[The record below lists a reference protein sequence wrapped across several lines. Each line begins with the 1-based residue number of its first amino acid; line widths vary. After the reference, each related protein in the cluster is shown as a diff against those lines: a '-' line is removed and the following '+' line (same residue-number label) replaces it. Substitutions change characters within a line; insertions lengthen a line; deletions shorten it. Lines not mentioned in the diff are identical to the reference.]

1 MQPGWVALLEDM
13 GRQVVGIDMLGHG
26 EAAKPHDPAAYDA
39 MEDDVAAQI
48 PEGEVDAIGFS
59 MGARVVLTLAS
70 REPQR
75 FGRVVVGGVGGRLLK
90 PGMEREG
97 LAIVTGVAGDETD
110 DPLAQAFGR
119 FARNP
124 GNDVEALL
132 ACLRRTYVELTPDDL
147 AKITA
152 QVLVVA
158 GDKDPLAG
166 NPATLAEA
174 IPNGSSKSLKNVD
187 HLATASD
194 FGFID
199 AALQFLDR

>member
-1 MQPGWVALLEDM
+1 M

-26 EAAKPHDPAAYDA
+26 QAAKPHDPAAYDA
-39 MEDDVAAQI
+39 LEDDVAAQL
-48 PEGEVDAIGFS
+48 PDGTVDAIGFS
-59 MGARVVLTLAS
+59 MGARVLLTIAA
-70 REPQR
+70 RQPER
-75 FGRVVVGGVGGRLLK
+75 VGRLVVGGVGGRLLK
-90 PGMEREG
+90 PGIERQG
-97 LAIVTGVAGDETD
+97 LAIVAGVEGQDTD

-132 ACLRRTYVELTPDDL
+132 ACLKRTYVELTPEDL

-152 QVLVVA
+152 AVLVVA

-166 NPATLAEA
+166 NPVTLAEA
-174 IPNGSSKSLKNVD
+174 IPNGSSKSLRNVD

-199 AALQFLDR
+199 AALQFLDS

>member
-1 MQPGWVALLEDM
+1 
-13 GRQVVGIDMLGHG
+13 
-26 EAAKPHDPAAYDA
+26 
-39 MEDDVAAQI
+39 
-48 PEGEVDAIGFS
+48 
-59 MGARVVLTLAS
+59 
-70 REPQR
+70 
-75 FGRVVVGGVGGRLLK
+75 
-90 PGMEREG
+90 MEREG
-97 LAIVTGVAGDETD
+97 LAIVAGVAGDETD

-132 ACLRRTYVELTPDDL
+132 ACLKRTYVELTPDDL

-152 QVLVVA
+152 AVLVVA

-166 NPATLAEA
+166 NPATLAAA
-174 IPNGSSKSLKNVD
+174 IPNGESKSLKNVD

-199 AALQFLDR
+199 AALQFLEVSRPRTASRRRRRCRACPCPCPCHGSRQRRRH